1 MSRDD
6 LALAVGH
13 SNSGTLTK
21 RLDEL
26 ESCGFVRRY
35 LAYGKKRKGAL
46 YQLIDNFVLFHER
59 FVHPDF
65 GDEHL
70 WSNLTN
76 SPRRNAWCGL
86 AFERVCLEHVP
97 QIKRAL
103 GISGVQANVRSWN
116 CKGDEEIGING
127 SQIDLLIDR
136 KDQVIN
142 VCEMKYATDLYA
154 LTKAGGRPCATRYM
168 TSRPSRVPKRRSR
181 NADHDIWPQGE
192 RPCRHVPVGRDGKG
206 PVRLRDVLSVH
217 V

>member
-35 LAYGKKRKGAL
+35 LAYGKKKEGAL

-97 QIKRAL
+97 QIRRAL

-142 VCEMKYATDLYA
+142 VFEMKYATDLYA
-154 LTKAGGRPCATRYM
+154 LTKAGEEAIRHKVHDFQTLTGARSATHVTLVTPYGLRQ
-168 TSRPSRVPKRRSR
+168 
-181 NADHDIWPQGE
+181 NAHAGTFQ
-192 RPCRHVPVGRDGKG
+192 
-206 PVRLRDVLSVH
+206 SV
-217 V
+217 VTADDLFA

>member
-1 MSRDD
+1 MSLR
-6 LALAVGH
+6 AAVSYG
-13 SNSGTLTK
+13 GTSRTE
-21 RLDEL
+21 R
-26 ESCGFVRRY
+26 
-35 LAYGKKRKGAL
+35 KRKGAL
-46 YQLIDNFVLFHER
+46 YQLNDNFVLFHQK

-127 SQIDLLIDR
+127 SQIDLLIDFI
-136 KDQVIN
+136 IN
-142 VCEMKYATDLYA
+142 SFLE
-154 LTKAGGRPCATRYM
+154 
-168 TSRPSRVPKRRSR
+168 
-181 NADHDIWPQGE
+181 
-192 RPCRHVPVGRDGKG
+192 
-206 PVRLRDVLSVH
+206 VLKFK
-217 V
+217 